1 MIFLT
6 RWDLMLLSQELITT
20 MITGTG
26 ETGDGFTMLKIRKT
40 TTRLKAVA
48 INAKIHR
55 YQNAANSIEF
65 HYLVKLSKIMRFFL
79 QKINE
84 YIVKI

>member
-1 MIFLT
+1 MTFLT
-6 RWDLMLLSQELITT
+6 LWDLMLLSQELITT

-40 TTRLKAVA
+40 TTLHKAVA
-48 INAKIHR
+48 TNAKIHR

-65 HYLVKLSKIMRFFL
+65 HYLENL
-79 QKINE
+79 QRI
-84 YIVKI
+84 